1 MSRPA
6 RLIILACGLLVA
18 GGFAVTPAAAAAA
31 RQDARPDQGGN
42 AREALREGD
51 YPWYDSGKDRFH
63 RLRLPADPD
72 VDLDV
77 DVPGSPSFLG
87 AMGGLGQVIV
97 VGIFVAALVAIVVLA
112 IRLRDGAGGLLDGPE
127 RAKSPS
133 RAVERSGVLPAGLE
147 VDAADPWAAAIEAR
161 RKGDLGRAIILL
173 FAHQLMALDRQ
184 GMVRLAPG
192 RTGRQLV
199 RSVGEREIR
208 ARVEPTLRLFEAV
221 YYGRE
226 APDPSRFE
234 HAWSEAQALES
245 LLAGRAGR

>member
-1 MSRPA
+1 MV
-6 RLIILACGLLVA
+6 LVCWLLAA
-18 GGFAVTPAAAAAA
+18 GGFAVAPATA
-31 RQDARPDQGGN
+31 RQEASQAQGEG
-42 AREALREGD
+42 AREALRRGD

-72 VDLDV
+72 IDLGV
-77 DVPGSPSFLG
+77 KAPGSSSSLLG
-87 AMGGLGQVIV
+87 ALGGLGRVIV
-97 VGIFVAALVAIVVLA
+97 VGIFVAALVAIIVLA

-133 RAVERSGVLPAGLE
+133 RAVERSGALPLGLE

-161 RKGDLGRAIILL
+161 RKGDLGRAVILL
-173 FAHQLMALDRQ
+173 FAHQLMALDRL

-199 RSVGEREIR
+199 RSVGEGEIR
-208 ARVEPTLRLFEAV
+208 RRVEPTLRLFEAV

-234 HAWSEAQALES
+234 HAWGEAQALES